1 MASFV
6 DDSSPELKTCPYNGN
21 HKVKSSRFQAH
32 ITKCAKNSTTKLKT
46 CPFNDDHR
54 IAPQEYDNHLINCSD
69 NLSTFRQIIETKS
82 FPKEQK
88 VDNSKNYNWNKDDIW
103 SDDYFTKD
111 EQSFLAN
118 QVLVRD
124 QMTAQEL
131 YQMNFGSNESDKSF
145 TDSWYLARMSNEERK
160 KYNDML
166 CDRQKQLIT
175 KKQTI
180 SNSHDF
186 DIDFEPI
193 PQINSDPNKQTIVDS
208 NNNNNSNNNNSNDG
222 TDGLNVFRVPNSN
235 PFTRIHSTTS
245 RGIGRGFV
253 PQSHRN

>member
-6 DDSSPELKTCPYNGN
+6 DDSSLQLKTCPYNGS

-54 IAPQEYDNHLINCSD
+54 IAPEEYDSHLMNCSD
-69 NLSTFRQIIETKS
+69 NLSTFRQIIETKN
-82 FPKEQK
+82 FAKQQK
-88 VDNSKNYNWNKDDIW
+88 VENSKSYNWNKDDIW

-111 EQSFLAN
+111 EQSLLALNPN

-131 YQMNFGSNESDKSF
+131 YQMNFGSDSEDKSF
-145 TDSWYLARMSNEERK
+145 TDSWYLSRMSNEERK
-160 KYNDML
+160 KYNDLL
-166 CDRQKQLIT
+166 CDRQKQLMT

-180 SNSHDF
+180 SNNHDF
-186 DIDFEPI
+186 DMDFERKTPE
-193 PQINSDPNKQTIVDS
+193 INSDAMEQTIVDS
-208 NNNNNSNNNNSNDG
+208 NNNSNDG
-222 TDGLNVFRVPNSN
+222 SDGLNVFRVPNSN